1 MKKTCLYV
9 GAFVL
14 SVIAINLGFYLVP
27 VYHLPWSGHAIAGP
41 FSIYLA
47 YFIFGLPPVLLYFR
61 WVLKDSWLRALV
73 KGAIT
78 VLVYVI
84 VAGSFA
90 FVFLRSNGTICRRV
104 ITRPSSPSHFPG
116 THRESARSAYASAA
130 AAFPPG

>member
-1 MKKTCLYV
+1 MKKTFLYV

-27 VYHLPWSGHAIAGP
+27 VYHLPWSGHAVAGP
-41 FSIYLA
+41 LSIYLA
-47 YFIFGLPPVLLYFR
+47 YFIFGVPPVLIYFR
-61 WVLKDSWLRALV
+61 WVLKDRWRRALL

-90 FVFLRSNGTICRRV
+90 FFMMRSTGKI
-104 ITRPSSPSHFPG
+104 
-116 THRESARSAYASAA
+116 
-130 AAFPPG
+130 